1 MFGLYPITA
10 RIGIGTN
17 VRESIFM
24 SYGGFRGS
32 VGIALAL
39 SLNAQIYNNTD
50 DEAYRDNTDTLFCL
64 VGGISVL
71 TLLINGMTSGP
82 LLSAVSNLSL
92 VHLSF
97 I

>member
-1 MFGLYPITA
+1 
-10 RIGIGTN
+10 
-17 VRESIFM
+17 M

-39 SLNAQIYNNTD
+39 SLNAQIYNNTE
-50 DEAYRDNTDTLFCL
+50 DEAYRNDTDKLFCL

-82 LLSAVSNLSL
+82 LLSALGLAATEKTRQIVVENYRQQMIQVSSCIILIKIL
-92 VHLSF
+92 
-97 I
+97 

>member
-1 MFGLYPITA
+1 
-10 RIGIGTN
+10 
-17 VRESIFM
+17 M

-39 SLNAQIYNNTD
+39 SLEAQIYNNTE
-50 DEAYRDNTDTLFCL
+50 DESYRDQIDKLSYL

-82 LLSAVSNLSL
+82 LLSAVRLS
-92 VHLSF
+92 
-97 I
+97 IA